1 MPNKPL
7 FSIITIVFN
16 AVNHV
21 EKTID
26 SVFSQTYNNY
36 EYIIIDGKSR
46 DGTLE
51 ILNNYK
57 DKFSTFISEPDSGV
71 YDAMNKGLNHA
82 NGEYVFFLNAG
93 DLLYDSKVLENI
105 ASIIQ
110 SKNPDV
116 IYGDTVLTDQR
127 GVEKNFRRLRPP
139 KRLNWKK
146 LKYGM
151 LICHQ
156 SFFVKT
162 SIVERYNLNYR
173 FVADYDWMI
182 RVLKNSRKN
191 INSHIVIS
199 KFLEGGLSQ
208 KKRFQSLKERFNVM
222 KKHYGRLT
230 ALTVHFLFVFR
241 YLYSFFLQLLKKP
254 YSYQ

>member
-1 MPNKPL
+1 M
-7 FSIITIVFN
+7 
-16 AVNHV
+16 
-21 EKTID
+21 
-26 SVFSQTYNNY
+26 NNF
-36 EYIIIDGKSR
+36 
-46 DGTLE
+46 
-51 ILNNYK
+51 K
-57 DKFSTFISEPDSGV
+57 DKFSTFISEPDNGV
-71 YDAMNKGLNHA
+71 YDAMNKGIGHA

-116 IYGDTVLTDQR
+116 IYGDTVLTDQS
-127 GVEKNFRRLRPP
+127 GMEKSFRRLRPP

-162 SIVERYNLNYR
+162 SIAEGYNLNYR

-182 RVLKNSRKN
+182 RVLKHSRKN

-208 KKRFQSLKERFNVM
+208 SKRLQSLKERFNVM
-222 KKHYGRLT
+222 KKHYGLST
-230 ALTVHFLFVFR
+230 TLTVHFFFIFR
-241 YLYSFFLQLLKKP
+241 YLYSYIYQLLKKP
-254 YSYQ
+254 YSSQ